1 MDQFAY
7 GLKNEI
13 RFHIQ
18 GHSCNCLEELA
29 QQAAQIEHENKEPEP
44 LDPSEEVQQN
54 PRYIPISHEQVLR
67 TKLLQGGG
75 NDAAMKSTAPK
86 VDKTFHVWTRMNLDT
101 IKPMVRLTQLAV
113 PKQRPPLKPPY
124 QLINMWI
131 NDKLKAE
138 VYADLLEEEG
148 IDIPAWFSFTSKDGV
163 NVPSGESIIEC
174 AEVAD
179 SCKKVLSEEE
189 AEEDFVSYVSRSR
202 EERASMFGGVFGLLQ
217 TPSAVPALDH
227 GNMGSCHGIV
237 IPILYARHYQLSD

>member
-131 NDKLKAE
+131 NGIKGVVIIFLISKSQSLEISPFDQHFDCLLIMICPRNPPFIYVFDSVQELYIKLLSFHCKIR
-138 VYADLLEEEG
+138 LE
-148 IDIPAWFSFTSKDGV
+148 
-163 NVPSGESIIEC
+163 
-174 AEVAD
+174 
-179 SCKKVLSEEE
+179 
-189 AEEDFVSYVSRSR
+189 Y
-202 EERASMFGGVFGLLQ
+202 
-217 TPSAVPALDH
+217 
-227 GNMGSCHGIV
+227 
-237 IPILYARHYQLSD
+237 